1 MNREVGLL
9 PGLAQKFSRARG
21 LFAPVSVLVRARGW
35 PFILSWC
42 HRLSGII
49 LFLFLMAHL
58 WTLSSLANPASYD
71 AKMRIF
77 GFFLL
82 AFLEWVLALPV
93 VFHALNGGRLILY
106 EGFGVRDDR
115 VMIRW
120 VACLSIAYMAILGWA
135 MLRGDQSVSPAL
147 FWLGALVLAT
157 FAASGAAA
165 RFWREPQRPGWRL
178 QRISGA
184 FLMVLIPA
192 HMFFMHLSFSVG
204 HDSSVVLQRLQS
216 SFIRGVDLLLL
227 ATVLY
232 HGGYGA
238 FSIAG
243 DYLPSKTARGAVGV
257 ALTVLVLL
265 LGWVGFRVLLGGKGG
280 SIG

>member
-9 PGLAQKFSRARG
+9 TGLAQKFSGPRG
-21 LFAPVSVLVRARGW
+21 LLAPLSVLVKARGW
-35 PFILSWC
+35 PFFLSWC
-42 HRLSGII
+42 HRLSGVI

-58 WTLSSLANPASYD
+58 WTLSSLADPVSYD

-93 VFHALNGGRLILY
+93 IFHALNGGRLILY
-106 EGFGVRDDR
+106 EGFGVRDDQI
-115 VMIRW
+115 MIRW
-120 VACLSIAYMAILGWA
+120 VACLGSAYMAILGWA
-135 MLRGDQSVSPAL
+135 MLKGDQSVSPAL
-147 FWLGALVLAT
+147 FWLGALLLAA
-157 FAASGAAA
+157 FLASGAAA

-184 FLMVLIPA
+184 FLLVLVPA
-192 HMFFMHLSFSVG
+192 HMFFMHLSFPVG

-216 SFIRGVDLLLL
+216 FFIRGVDLLLL
-227 ATVLY
+227 AAVLY

-243 DYLPSKTARGAVGV
+243 DYLPSRTARGAVGV
-257 ALTVLVLL
+257 ALMVLVLF
-265 LGWVGFRVLLGGKGG
+265 LGWVGLRALLGGKGG